1 MRTIL
6 SIVAAIAFV
15 AIFAFCEASFILTAL
30 AVAVFAISAK
40 AIEEHFLTDEEKNE
54 RV

>member
-15 AIFAFCEASFILTAL
+15 AMFAFCEASFILTAL
-30 AVAVFAISAK
+30 ALAVFAICAK
-40 AIEEHFLTDEEKNE
+40 VIEKKHLTDEEKNE